1 MKPAGTTAC
10 RQQVNSSFKTKPF
23 RHLFVLRL
31 KQPSKHSLACLVFR
45 FYEKDVKA
53 KAWQT

>member
-10 RQQVNSSFKTKPF
+10 RQQVSSSFKTKPF